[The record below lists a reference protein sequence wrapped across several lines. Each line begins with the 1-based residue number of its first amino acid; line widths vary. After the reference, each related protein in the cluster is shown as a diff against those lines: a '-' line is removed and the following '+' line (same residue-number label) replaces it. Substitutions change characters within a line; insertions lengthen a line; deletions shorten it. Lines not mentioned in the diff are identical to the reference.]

1 MKIFLSSTHSATE
14 SHRTEQENEPPHD
27 DRNVNPSAAASEP
40 TQPEPQEETPCG
52 DCT

>member
-1 MKIFLSSTHSATE
+1 MTLVFCTHSATA
-14 SHRTEQENEPPHD
+14 SHRTEEENEPPHD

-40 TQPEPQEETPCG
+40 IQPEPQDETPRG